1 MDREDADMDADRSP
15 VRGRDHSEPREM
27 GTEGRGDVHDRGGRE
42 NSRSR
47 DGRDDRD
54 DRDRRERRSSRE
66 RVSSCGGFGRGLERW
81 QSEQSSPFPT
91 SVIILVLGTGLAC
104 PSGIYP

>member
-1 MDREDADMDADRSP
+1 MDREDADMEGDRS

-27 GTEGRGDVHDRGGRE
+27 GTEGRGDVHDRGARE
-42 NSRSR
+42 GSRDRSR

-66 RVSSCGGFGRGLERW
+66 RVSSWRGFRYGNEGW
-81 QSEQSSPFPT
+81 QLEQS
-91 SVIILVLGTGLAC
+91 
-104 PSGIYP
+104 